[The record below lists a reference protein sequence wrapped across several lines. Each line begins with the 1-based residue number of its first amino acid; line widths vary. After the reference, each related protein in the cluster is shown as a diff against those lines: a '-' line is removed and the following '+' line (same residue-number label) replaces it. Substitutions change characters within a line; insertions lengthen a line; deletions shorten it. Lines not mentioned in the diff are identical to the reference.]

1 MEMRKAK
8 SILDILNDEQIK
20 TIIDSMNKG
29 GKHG

>member
-1 MEMRKAK
+1 MEMRKQNRL
-8 SILDILNDEQIK
+8 LDILNDEQIK